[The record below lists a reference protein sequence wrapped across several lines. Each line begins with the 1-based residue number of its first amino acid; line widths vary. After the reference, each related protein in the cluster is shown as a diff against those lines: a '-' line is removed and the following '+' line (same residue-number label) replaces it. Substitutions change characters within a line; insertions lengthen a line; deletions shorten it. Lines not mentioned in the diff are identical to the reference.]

1 MFSKFFCGKNESTLE
16 ALEVQWRMEYAK
28 ARRKFEKKKAEQKK
42 KDQTKGRPPL
52 GQLHLNSM
60 LSSVDKVIDLT
71 KIARDVATT
80 REGRRNHSR
89 GAQNLDAKKAQ
100 PSKPVCLLPSDYY
113 CFYCFYCFY
122 LLFVLMLTRVF
133 VVSL

>member
-1 MFSKFFCGKNESTLE
+1 
-16 ALEVQWRMEYAK
+16 MEYAK

-100 PSKPVCLLPSDYY
+100 PSKPVCFLPSDYY
-113 CFYCFYCFY
+113 CFCCFY

>member
-1 MFSKFFCGKNESTLE
+1 MFSKFFCGKTESTLE
-16 ALEVQWRMEYAK
+16 ALELQWRMEYAK
-28 ARRKFEKKKAEQKK
+28 ARRKFEKKKADQKK
-42 KDQTKGRPPL
+42 KDQAKGRPPL
-52 GQLHLNSM
+52 GKLHLNAM

-100 PSKPVCLLPSDYY
+100 PSKPVCL
-113 CFYCFYCFY
+113 CQVNIIVFCCFY